1 MPPVAARLK
10 AKCSMNDLI
19 SRSALLK
26 AFENNIDTDVCQE
39 DADYQ
44 YLWGFSWETVESAIQ
59 AAPAVDAVEVVRCKD
74 CKHYGLGACLKIYSD
89 GAASVYAWQYRKPD
103 DFCSYGERRADD
115 ADRTET

>member
-1 MPPVAARLK
+1 MLPAAARLK

-74 CKHYGLGACLKIYSD
+74 CKWLCSGFGTYSCAKHTGLALI
-89 GAASVYAWQYRKPD
+89 KPD
-103 DFCSYGERRADD
+103 GSDFCSYGERRVDD
-115 ADRTET
+115 GRNK

>member
-1 MPPVAARLK
+1 MADCN
-10 AKCSMNDLI
+10 KCAHFLTCKHYKTNFYSCAQFM
-19 SRSALLK
+19 SY
-26 AFENNIDTDVCQE
+26 ENT
-39 DADYQ
+39 
-44 YLWGFSWETVESAIQ
+44 
-59 AAPAVDAVEVVRCKD
+59 VEVVRCKD